1 MEKVF
6 VPELNAGQLIL
17 EVQRIVGDRCKVIG
31 INKYCGEIF
40 KTKELES
47 AIEEGT
53 YERSIS

>member
-1 MEKVF
+1 MLDNWF
-6 VPELNAGQLIL
+6 L

-47 AIEEGT
+47 AIEGGN
-53 YERSIS
+53 IWKKH